1 MNVLYSCLDN
11 GLGICF
17 QVKVCWSFVARY
29 KFRVGLDTKSDLFS
43 IKVSAKLVMVR
54 GSVTILSG
62 RNLGA
67 RCECYAILYISC
79 RVWDLQWSG
88 DSAVAQASVLDKQFQ
103 VTISY
108 KDGNVEDS
116 VVHPKSKG
124 LYICVFLYGVLN
136 CTAWCQVA
144 GV

>member
-1 MNVLYSCLDN
+1 MCIQGTKIEQSVSTKVKKPILTMNVLYSCLDN

-79 RVWDLQWSG
+79 RV
-88 DSAVAQASVLDKQFQ
+88 
-103 VTISY
+103 
-108 KDGNVEDS
+108 
-116 VVHPKSKG
+116 
-124 LYICVFLYGVLN
+124 
-136 CTAWCQVA
+136 
-144 GV
+144 